1 MVSQKGGVWAALWRM
16 WLWLPWFVRF
26 FCCVCEPGT
35 APAPPLSLSFFS
47 SGLWSHL
54 LGGSPPRCSGHHGH
68 SAGEAMHMPPKGGRP
83 PGPCCVPRRPAETPP
98 GNPEAA
104 DFLSYLA
111 QLPPPR
117 SLVRVC
123 GEGTGVYSLY
133 WAPGG
138 GAAH

>member
-1 MVSQKGGVWAALWRM
+1 MAARL
-16 WLWLPWFVRF
+16 VRR
-26 FCCVCEPGT
+26 CTCLLREAARL
-35 APAPPLSLSFFS
+35 APAVS
-47 SGLWSHL
+47 
-54 LGGSPPRCSGHHGH
+54 
-68 SAGEAMHMPPKGGRP
+68 
-83 PGPCCVPRRPAETPP
+83 PRRPAETPP

-138 GAAH
+138 GAAHREGHPA